1 MLQSSFLVRCFVIS
15 LPVTYF
21 SYLMGPSSHILLLT
35 KYVGDMEL
43 QKEYT
48 MGYEGTGSSRS
59 QKSVWVPV
67 EKTACTQ
74 GEILQ

>member
-1 MLQSSFLVRCFVIS
+1 
-15 LPVTYF
+15 
-21 SYLMGPSSHILLLT
+21 MGPSSHILLLT